1 MRFVI
6 DIAVPNNPGEFTLQL
21 PPVLVNGRLVDVPA
35 VTFLRN
41 SSVSFP
47 ALMK

>member
-41 SSVSFP
+41 SNVSFP